1 MSGLPFP
8 GIGIV
13 FNIDE
18 LGCGFYGYQAW
29 RIFMKRVAQGKIRN
43 TVLKEGDTSATLAGK
58 ENEFCIALYGPL
70 LNPEHFRKIFEPL
83 TDKGLVP
90 LDRRFIAKPA
100 LDDEPLPVRGRI
112 DLHGYFV
119 TDEWTRVDH
128 DLCKEAHWKYRPGK
142 IPDELP
148 ENLVSELKKMME

>member
-13 FNIDE
+13 FSIDE

-29 RIFMKRVAQGKIRN
+29 RIFMKHVPQAKIRN
-43 TVLKEGDTSATLAGK
+43 TVLKEGDTAATLAGRG
-58 ENEFCIALYGPL
+58 NEFCIAVYGPL
-70 LNPEHFRKIFEPL
+70 LNPDHVKRIFEPL
-83 TDKGLVP
+83 NDKGLVS
-90 LDRRFIAKPA
+90 LERRFIVKPQ
-100 LDDEPLPVRGRI
+100 LDEEPLPMRGRI
-112 DLHGYFV
+112 DLYGYFI

-148 ENLVSELKKMME
+148 GHLLAEIKKMME